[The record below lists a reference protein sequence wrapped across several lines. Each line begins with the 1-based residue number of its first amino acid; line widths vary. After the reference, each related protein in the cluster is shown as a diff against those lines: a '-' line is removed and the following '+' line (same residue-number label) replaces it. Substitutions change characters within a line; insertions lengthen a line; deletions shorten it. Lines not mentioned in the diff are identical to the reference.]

1 MRTELLFQDVEGAIE
16 IFWPFVYDVVV
27 AVSLDESAWR
37 SPYQT
42 AHVRDLK
49 DLCEQN
55 VQSTSRLLSCAYEE
69 STTFGLW
76 FGDDFICNGRQQGTI
91 RLQESVRFESA
102 MI

>member
-1 MRTELLFQDVEGAIE
+1 MRTELLFQDVERAIE

-27 AVSLDESAWR
+27 AIGLDESAWR
-37 SPYQT
+37 SPHQT
-42 AHVRDLK
+42 THVCDLE
-49 DLCEQN
+49 DLCEQS

-91 RLQESVRFESA
+91 RLQESVRFQSA
-102 MI
+102 TI